1 MARIISY
8 VLVLSFSLFVAYLCQ
23 QQVGH
28 ENYVMAAWFVGGWI
42 VFLSLAGLLTW
53 RRPALIKLHPA
64 LVFICFIPM
73 LGTEPLFENDQYRY
87 FWEGK
92 VLIEGF
98 DPWRVPPAAELL
110 DGVDFPERE
119 LVGFNK
125 LTSPYSPLAVAYHT
139 AFSWLPYSG
148 ALLALQIVNALMC
161 AAVFFFLPPLRPVYV
176 IGIAGILGK
185 EFAQSVHIDLLV
197 WLFLWLALTLTKRGA
212 LKLSAVA
219 FVVSALLKVNILLMY
234 PWFICAAF
242 RAQRFRGVAI
252 SLAALA
258 VALGGNVLGPLSLH
272 ESSGLVAFLEHWV
285 WHSGVIA
292 LWQMLGG
299 EVSSGIQLANIIWAL
314 GIAALGLLCL
324 RWPFEGW
331 HWSTVVYSFS
341 AFWRPAFNGWYFPW
355 FGLSAAMAG
364 QELAIWYGLASQL
377 AYVKYADPSQEW
389 LLIFIVTTHLPGAF
403 YLARQIIL
411 KRTV

>member
-1 MARIISY
+1 MARTASY
-8 VLVLSFSLFVAYLCQ
+8 ALVLSFSIFVAFLSR

-28 ENYVMAAWFVGGWI
+28 EAYVMASWFVGGW
-42 VFLSLAGLLTW
+42 VAFLALGGLLSW
-53 RRPALIKLHPA
+53 RWPAAIRLHPA
-64 LVFICFIPM
+64 LVAVCLLPM

-92 VLIEGF
+92 VLTAGH

-125 LTSPYSPLAVAYHT
+125 LTSPYSPLAVVYHA
-139 AFSWLPYSG
+139 AFSWLPYDS
-148 ALLALQIVNALMC
+148 ALLALQIVNVLLCAL
-161 AAVFFFLPPLRPVYV
+161 VFYLLPPLTPVYAV
-176 IGIAGILGK
+176 GIAGLLGK

-197 WLFLWLALTLTKRGA
+197 WLFLWAALARMAKGS
-212 LKLSAVA
+212 LKLAAGA

-234 PWFICAAF
+234 PWFFCAAL
-242 RAQRFRGVAI
+242 RAHKGRGVALWI
-252 SLAALA
+252 LVLA
-258 VALGGNVLGPLSLH
+258 VTLAGNLLGPVSFH
-272 ESSGLVAFLEHWV
+272 ESSGLVAFMEHWV
-285 WHSGVIA
+285 WHSGVLA
-292 LWQMLGG
+292 LWQTVGG
-299 EVSSGIQLANIIWAL
+299 EVSSGIQMANVVWAS

-324 RWPFEGW
+324 RWRFDGF
-331 HWSTVVYSFS
+331 HWSTVVYTFS
-341 AFWRPAFNGWYFPW
+341 ALWRPAFNGWYFPW

-364 QELAIWYGLASQL
+364 QHLAIWYGLAAPL

-389 LLIFIVTTHLPGAF
+389 LLFFVVTTHLPGAI
-403 YLARQIIL
+403 YLAKQTIL